1 MSKLIAITVIEVL
14 RLEQVMSF
22 FMVNTDSGKKEYYY
36 DGLQQPYFLS
46 HASLTA

>member
-1 MSKLIAITVIEVL
+1 MFMLIAITIIKVL
-14 RLEQVMSF
+14 HLEQAMFF